1 MAMRYLPRAAAV
13 LLLGGLALPAVG
25 ADKAKDK
32 ADAKS
37 DAKQA
42 EKGVTT
48 EKMYRAGQLAGKIV
62 TVNESKKS
70 IRLQVTL
77 QYPKLNQGALNS
89 LIQAQANMQQA
100 ALNRDYNAR
109 LQGMA
114 NAQRQMLQ
122 AQATLYTLET
132 RTKDVELQTA
142 DEVKVRQA
150 HPPEAFDDKGK
161 PKKYASKELKE
172 LKGPDPKLPG
182 YNAEFSDLRE
192 GQIVTVT
199 LVKKKDAP
207 NKLPPRRPVKDPK
220 DAKDVDADLLL
231 ENLPHISMIVIVADP
246 KN

>member
-1 MAMRYLPRAAAV
+1 MAMRYVPRAAAV
-13 LLLGGLALPAVG
+13 LLIGCLALPALG
-25 ADKAKDK
+25 ADKDKAKD
-32 ADAKS
+32 KS

-48 EKMYRAGQLAGKIV
+48 EKMYRAGQLAGKIL

-77 QYPKLNQGALNS
+77 QYPKLNQGALNN
-89 LIQAQANMQQA
+89 LVQAQLNMQQA
-100 ALNRDYNAR
+100 MLNRDPNGRA
-109 LQGMA
+109 QGIM
-114 NAQRQMLQ
+114 NAQRQMIQ
-122 AQATLYTLET
+122 AQATLYNLET
-132 RTKDVELQTA
+132 HTKDVELQTT

-150 HPPEAFDDKGK
+150 NPPEQFDDRGK
-161 PKKYASKELKE
+161 PKKYTAKELKE

-192 GQIVTVT
+192 GQVVTVT

-207 NKLPPRRPVKDPK
+207 NKLPPRRPIKDPK
-220 DAKDVDADLLL
+220 EAKDVDADLLL
-231 ENLPHISMIVIVADP
+231 ENLPHISMIVIVADA

>member
-1 MAMRYLPRAAAV
+1 MRYLPRGAAV
-13 LLLGGLALPAVG
+13 LLIGCLAVPAVG
-25 ADKAKDK
+25 ADKDKAKDK

-37 DAKQA
+37 EAKNA

-48 EKMYRAGQLAGKIV
+48 EKMYRAGQLAGKV
-62 TVNESKKS
+62 LTVVESKKS

-89 LIQAQANMQQA
+89 LVQAQANMQQA
-100 ALNRDYNAR
+100 ALNRDR
-109 LQGMA
+109 QGVL

-122 AQATLYTLET
+122 AQATLYTLEST
-132 RTKDVELQTA
+132 TKDVELQTT

-150 HPPEAFDDKGK
+150 QPPEAFDDKGK
-161 PKKYASKELKE
+161 PKKYTAKELKE

-220 DAKDVDADLLL
+220 EAKDVDADLLL
-231 ENLPHISMIVIVADP
+231 ENLPQISMIVIVADP